1 MQHGIAIAPEHLCPD
16 ADAAVQAARAL
27 GWPVV
32 LKIVSPDIAHKTEIG
47 GVLLGV
53 QDEGAV
59 RAGFRE
65 LLARAAH
72 HAPAARIDGVLVARQ
87 LQGGVECI
95 LGVQRDPVF
104 GPVALFGLGGIFVE
118 AMRDVVMRR
127 CPFDEAEAECLIR
140 SIRGAAVLTGLR
152 NRPPADIAALA
163 RMLSCLSVFAHQAQ
177 ASLQSIDLNPVLALP
192 EGQGAFALDAL
203 VQTRAAESEESE
215 A

>member
-1 MQHGIAIAPEHLCPD
+1 M
-16 ADAAVQAARAL
+16 
-27 GWPVV
+27 V